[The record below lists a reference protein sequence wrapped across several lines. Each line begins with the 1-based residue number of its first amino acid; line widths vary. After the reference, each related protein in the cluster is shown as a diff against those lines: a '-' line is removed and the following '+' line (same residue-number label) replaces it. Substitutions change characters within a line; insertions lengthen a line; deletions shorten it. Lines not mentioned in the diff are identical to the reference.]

1 MSPSLLAGASHLPV
15 TAIEFLTQTTVLVG
29 AGNQLSL
36 YDIAKR
42 SLVHRIRVFKDTPT
56 RIYGI
61 IVRPIGDD
69 ETQKVLVFGAKQWA
83 VINVYQGLIAVLYQC
98 RMVDWIKAAHWC
110 WCPQRTRWM
119 AVLASAHN
127 RVFLCD
133 PEETTGKVIAM
144 AQCEERCILYSA
156 AFHGHL
162 LDNLVVASGTVF
174 NQVLVWRPQWSE
186 SDSLVDKRLAAH
198 DGVVFH
204 VRFSSDGSE
213 LVSASDDR
221 TLRIWDVQAGGAVKE
236 TLYGHR
242 ARVWTGAALQRYV
255 VSASEDGSCRVWSRG
270 QKDEHA
276 ILWQSKKNVW
286 TLAIGPSEDL
296 MVAGAAD
303 GSVFVWSLDDAAVG
317 SRLKSTE
324 MLKASDLPLP
334 AEYYPVIRSRSEH
347 IRCFFMYRQHRS
359 VDTDEPTVIAVM
371 DSGCVL
377 RKQPDSEWNLL
388 CHVPGLVGYSVLG
401 CTLSGDLAA
410 AGMRDGSVML
420 LGGSGTDPWPTLQL
434 HTARIDLVHVAQA
447 TSKKKERV
455 FDLITVDCDCRIVW
469 SRVSA
474 DAVFGWRPVA
484 ELRLPGRARM
494 ASAAVNLALGWAVV
508 GSHNGGL
515 YFFDLPREDL
525 SGSSGSDPLVLLP
538 AVSWPL
544 AHADGAITSIVLQ
557 ASASN
562 SRCATTVVTAGKDG
576 FVQRFE
582 ISLDDRNGQ
591 AASMTACGL
600 HARVGPAAAS
610 QSGSASIIACVRRT
624 ASERLT
630 AGSVGGLYVIDRR
643 LYAVTFYRN
652 RLVLVDACSHTDVF
666 SVAFAERD
674 RRWQVHY
681 EDGLCLGFINKM
693 QALVCPVSSRSH
705 RENYALVQGVSS
717 LDIRA
722 ISSTSINNRSAII
735 ALGGEDC
742 VLRVCEITSRGTVE
756 CLARALKHSSVIRC
770 VLFVPG
776 TGGGTRYILTAG
788 GSCEL
793 RCWTLFGLDQSVSLL
808 EWAVAPPVFSNDCDS
823 RVMDLAIVSETCDS
837 VLVAA
842 AYSDASIRL
851 WRLCLVANK
860 FVCVAHDSSRAHGRC
875 ILTLSAATVADTS
888 EKAVTVLFSGATDGR
903 VFIWDLTRFVHKG
916 QCATDSDHDIREP
929 LELGPPIAVIDG
941 VHRSGVN
948 TLDTVALPN
957 KQIAVAT
964 GGDDNSL
971 CYFTVSSS
979 VLLEGAGSVDD
990 CDLCR
995 YENAHASAVQQVRF
1009 VGTHKLC
1016 SVATDQ
1022 RVATWSIDHGS
1033 ITMLSMEC
1041 TQVADPSA
1049 MVLLDPNKE
1058 NGHLELLVAGIGIEA
1073 FEIKPE

>member
-36 YDIAKR
+36 YDITNR
-42 SLVHRIRVFKDTPT
+42 CLVHRIRVFKKTPA

-69 ETQKVLVFGAKQWA
+69 EMQKVLVFGAKQWA
-83 VINVYQGLIAVLYQC
+83 VINVCKGIIAVVYQY

-110 WCPQRTRWM
+110 WCPQRSRWM
-119 AVLASAHN
+119 AVVASAHN

-133 PEETTGKVIAM
+133 PDEAGKVIAT

-156 AFHGHL
+156 AFHGRL
-162 LDNLVVASGTVF
+162 LETLVVASGTVF

-186 SDSLVDKRLAAH
+186 NDSLVDKRLAAH

-221 TLRIWDVQAGGAVKE
+221 TLRIWDVQGGGAKE

-242 ARVWTGAALQRYV
+242 ARVWTGAALQGCV

-286 TLAIGPSEDL
+286 TLAIGPLEDL

-303 GSVFVWSLDDAAVG
+303 GSVFVWSLNDTVVG

-334 AEYYPVIRSRSEH
+334 AEYYPAIRSRSEH
-347 IRCFFMYRQHRS
+347 IRCFFLVCSQS
-359 VDTDEPTVIAVM
+359 VDIDEPTVIAVM

-377 RKQPDSEWNLL
+377 RKQPDSEWDLL

-401 CTLSGDLAA
+401 CSLSGDLAA
-410 AGMRDGSVML
+410 VGMRDGSVIL
-420 LGGSGTDPWPTLQL
+420 LGGSVADPWPTLQL
-434 HTARIDLVHVAQA
+434 HTARVDLVRVMED
-447 TSKKKERV
+447 TSKKEKV
-455 FDLITVDCDCRIVW
+455 FDLITVDCGCRIVW
-469 SRVSA
+469 SRVSV

-515 YFFDLPREDL
+515 YFFDLPQEDL
-525 SGSSGSDPLVLLP
+525 SGSSESEPLVLLP
-538 AVSWPL
+538 AVSWSL
-544 AHADGAITSIVLQ
+544 AHTDAAITSIVLQ
-557 ASASN
+557 ASASS
-562 SRCATTVVTAGKDG
+562 SRCATVVTAGKDG
-576 FVQRFE
+576 FMQCFE
-582 ISLDDRNGQ
+582 VSLDARNGQ
-591 AASMTACGL
+591 TTSTTACGL
-600 HARVGPAAAS
+600 HTRVGPAATS
-610 QSGSASIIACVRRT
+610 QAKSASVVCVRRT

-630 AGSVGGLYVIDRR
+630 FGSVGGLYVIDQR

-674 RRWQVHY
+674 RRWQMHY
-681 EDGLCLGFINKM
+681 RDGLYLGFINKM
-693 QALVCPVSSRSH
+693 QALACPVSLRSH
-705 RENYALVQGVSS
+705 RESYALVQGVSS

-722 ISSTSINNRSAII
+722 VSSTSINSRSTII

-742 VLRVCEITSRGTVE
+742 VLRVCEITGRGTVE
-756 CLARALKHSSVIRC
+756 CLAQALKHSSVIRC

-776 TGGGTRYILTAG
+776 AGGSRYILTAG

-793 RCWTLFGLDQSVSLL
+793 RCWTLFGLDQSASLL
-808 EWAVAPPVFSNDCDS
+808 EWAVAPSVFSNDCDS
-823 RVMDLAIVSETCDS
+823 RIMDLAIVSETCGS

-851 WRLCLVANK
+851 WRLCLVTSK

-875 ILTLSAATVADTS
+875 ILALSVATVVDTS
-888 EKAVTVLFSGATDGR
+888 EKASTALFSGATDGR
-903 VFIWDLTRFVHKG
+903 VFIWDLTGFVHKE
-916 QCATDSDHDIREP
+916 QCATDSDHGILEPLEP

-941 VHRSGVN
+941 VHQSGVN
-948 TLDTVALPN
+948 TLDTVVLPN

-964 GGDDNSL
+964 GGDDNSI
-971 CYFTVSSS
+971 CFFTVSCS
-979 VLLEGAGSVDD
+979 VLLGCAGSVGD
-990 CDLCR
+990 CGICR

-1009 VGTHKLC
+1009 AGTHMLC

-1022 RVATWSIDHGS
+1022 RVATWSVDHGS

-1049 MVLLDPNKE
+1049 MVLLDPNRE
-1058 NGHLELLVAGIGIEA
+1058 DSRLELVVAGIGIEA